1 MLTDDDKQL
10 QWAVWQGFLILVAIG
25 LALILLFRFGEM
37 LPFLQS
43 LFVSER
49 YSFLFQVVSGLVIGL
64 VVAFVTLGVLKV
76 TKTTLPRNE
85 LTDLLRTMVSSPA
98 GLFAVVVGAPIVE
111 EFLFRG
117 VLIGLFVDIAP
128 VSLLIGVNALLFML
142 VHVPQYRGLPI
153 LHLIIFFVG
162 LLLAY
167 LFVATGALIVPIL
180 VHCIYNLIVGIAMR
194 KMV

>member
-1 MLTDDDKQL
+1 MLTDDKQI

-25 LALILLFRFGEM
+25 LVLILLFRFGEM

-43 LFVSER
+43 LFVSET
-49 YSFLFQVVSGLVIGL
+49 YSFLFQVVSGLVVGL

-98 GLFAVVVGAPIVE
+98 GLFAVVVGAPVVE

-153 LHLIIFFVG
+153 LHFIIFFVG

-194 KMV
+194 RMV

>member
-1 MLTDDDKQL
+1 MTDDDKQL

>member
-1 MLTDDDKQL
+1 MTDDKQI

-25 LALILLFRFGEM
+25 LVLILLFRFGEM

-43 LFVSER
+43 LFVSET
-49 YSFLFQVVSGLVIGL
+49 YSFLFQVVSGLVVGL

-98 GLFAVVVGAPIVE
+98 GLFAVVVGAPVVE

-128 VSLLIGVNALLFML
+128 VWLLIGVNALLFML

-153 LHLIIFFVG
+153 LHFIIFFVG

-194 KMV
+194 RMV